1 MRKNV
6 HLLKNYRVF
15 AKIETVFIFNPRQ
28 PWTGSSAY
36 GFAYYFSHARLDF
49 QKAKLLG
56 AVCVCGNWRYFFQ
69 VQRAQNAVWVTVRGV
84 SNVMPVDVVFSL
96 TWVRARERL
105 PRRSKNRRA
114 SLFLPCFIC
123 VHLVLCVCAREAEH
137 IKKRQLGS
145 HAPMQRASERLKVQA
160 REREIRCG
168 HNYWFSLVRPFELL
182 MSIVLSVTWRPRAS
196 SSHRRIFCLPS
207 QYLFASVFRTASVPE
222 QISVRCRTC
231 MRDATVKPKNFNCSL
246 KSLSVWLYYVGPSS
260 RCM

>member
-1 MRKNV
+1 MCTS
-6 HLLKNYRVF
+6 LKIFVF
-15 AKIETVFIFNPRQ
+15 SKIETVYIFNPRQ
-28 PWTGSSAY
+28 PRTGTSAY
-36 GFAYYFSHARLDF
+36 GFAYYFSHAHLDF
-49 QKAKLLG
+49 QKAKLHG

-123 VHLVLCVCAREAEH
+123 VHLVLCVCARPSTL
-137 IKKRQLGS
+137 KS
-145 HAPMQRASERLKVQA
+145 VSSAPTHPCSERTAQGA
-160 REREIRCG
+160 GEREIRCG

-222 QISVRCRTC
+222 QILVRCRTC
-231 MRDATVKPKNFNCSL
+231 MRRNREPRKF
-246 KSLSVWLYYVGPSS
+246 
-260 RCM
+260 